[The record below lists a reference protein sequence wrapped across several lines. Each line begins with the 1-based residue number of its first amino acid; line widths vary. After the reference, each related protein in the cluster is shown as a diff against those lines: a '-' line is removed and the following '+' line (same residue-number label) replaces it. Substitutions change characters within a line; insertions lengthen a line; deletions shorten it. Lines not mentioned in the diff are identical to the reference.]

1 MSILESR
8 LPRSEAQS
16 PVRNAS
22 LVLTLPLE
30 NRIEIVRLAA
40 SEKAKAAPPAWA

>member
-1 MSILESR
+1 
-8 LPRSEAQS
+8 
-16 PVRNAS
+16 
-22 LVLTLPLE
+22 LVLALPVE